1 MTDEEIMQNYINGDV
16 EAFHILY
23 HRHKGRV
30 LGYLNSRLESQDEAE
45 DVFQEVFT
53 KLHKYRF
60 KYKKDIPFLPWL
72 FTVVKNTLIDHIRK
86 NATRNKHIQLGAEQI
101 NNAQN
106 IKEENLSIAEAISE
120 LSSLSN
126 KQRQAIELR
135 FNDDLSFE
143 DIAIRMNTSQTN
155 VRKIVSR
162 AIQKLRGLMLGKE
175 K

>member
-1 MTDEEIMQNYINGDV
+1 MQNYINGDV